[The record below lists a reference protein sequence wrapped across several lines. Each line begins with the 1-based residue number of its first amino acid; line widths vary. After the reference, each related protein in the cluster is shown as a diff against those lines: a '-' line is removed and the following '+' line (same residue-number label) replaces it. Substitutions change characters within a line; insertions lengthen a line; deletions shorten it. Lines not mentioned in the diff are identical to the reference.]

1 MSDIVIPGDHFAKVF
16 VNLID
21 ACIIRIEDAARREVG
36 EKAYVEGL
44 NTLDLCE
51 DLLESDGQYH
61 PEVRIEIDQ
70 ASQRLDEAYGEF
82 DKAFTEADDEL

>member
-1 MSDIVIPGDHFAKVF
+1 MSNIVIPADKFAKVF

-21 ACIIRIEDAARREVG
+21 SCIIRIEDAARREVG
-36 EKAYVEGL
+36 EKAYGEGL
-44 NTLDLCE
+44 NTLDICE

-70 ASQRLDEAYGEF
+70 ASQRLDEAYNEF
-82 DKAFTEADDEL
+82 DEAFTEADE

>member
-1 MSDIVIPGDHFAKVF
+1 MKQTHKSWP
-16 VNLID
+16 
-21 ACIIRIEDAARREVG
+21 
-36 EKAYVEGL
+36 
-44 NTLDLCE
+44 DLCE

-82 DKAFTEADDEL
+82 DKAFTEADE

>member
-1 MSDIVIPGDHFAKVF
+1 MSDIIIPADKFAATF

-36 EKAYVEGL
+36 EKAYEEGL

-51 DLLESDGQYH
+51 DLLKADSNSH
-61 PEVRIEIDQ
+61 PGIRVELDKVI
-70 ASQRLDEAYGEF
+70 QRLDKAYDEF
-82 DKAFTEADDEL
+82 DEAFMEADE

>member
-1 MSDIVIPGDHFAKVF
+1 MSDIAIPADKFAATF

-21 ACIIRIEDAARREVG
+21 ACIIRIEDAVRREVG
-36 EKAYVEGL
+36 EKAYGEGL

-51 DLLESDGQYH
+51 DLLKSDNTSH
-61 PEVRIEIDQ
+61 PEVRVEIDQ

-82 DKAFTEADDEL
+82 DKAFTEADE

>member
-1 MSDIVIPGDHFAKVF
+1 MSDIVIPADKFAKVF

-21 ACIIRIEDAARREVG
+21 SCIIRIEDAARREVG
-36 EKAYVEGL
+36 DKAYQQATDV
-44 NTLDLCE
+44 LDLCE

-82 DKAFTEADDEL
+82 DKAFTEADE